1 MDLPLRTLS
10 RVTVEAVQEGWGFAP
25 RRLRVPPC
33 LRAELLAYAGERGI
47 GSGPVFC
54 TRYGKLMDR
63 GNINVRIQSLAR
75 DARVSAEKCNPR
87 CLRKLCTATQESI
100 RANLELLAEQT
111 YDRLLEKESLTAGWS
126 DCYKGGEEL

>member
-1 MDLPLRTLS
+1 M
-10 RVTVEAVQEGWGFAP
+10 
-25 RRLRVPPC
+25 
-33 LRAELLAYAGERGI
+33 
-47 GSGPVFC
+47 FC

-75 DARVSAEKCNPR
+75 DARVPAEKCNPR

-126 DCYKGGEEL
+126 DCYMGGEEL

>member
-1 MDLPLRTLS
+1 M
-10 RVTVEAVQEGWGFAP
+10 
-25 RRLRVPPC
+25 
-33 LRAELLAYAGERGI
+33 
-47 GSGPVFC
+47 FC

-63 GNINVRIQSLAR
+63 GNINVRLRALSR
-75 DARVSAEKCNPR
+75 DARVAPEKCNPR
-87 CLRKLCTATQESI
+87 CLRKLCVATQESI